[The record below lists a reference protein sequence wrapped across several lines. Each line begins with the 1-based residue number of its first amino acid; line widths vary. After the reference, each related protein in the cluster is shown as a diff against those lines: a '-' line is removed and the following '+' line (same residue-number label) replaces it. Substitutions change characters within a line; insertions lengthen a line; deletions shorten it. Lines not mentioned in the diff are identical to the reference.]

1 MARVVIHHFRAA
13 RESEVDAARFIRK
26 VLRELEFQ
34 ARLHVATGPYT
45 MGNLA
50 HSIRSHGPF
59 IEANGRVTGSV
70 GSDLAYAASVE
81 AGSGLWGPKHAK
93 YPIYPVRK
101 KMLRFYWRKVGKVVV
116 LPKVSHPGQRG
127 KGYLKR
133 AAESVGRRHNMLVII
148 REL

>member
-1 MARVVIHHFRAA
+1 M
-13 RESEVDAARFIRK
+13 DAARFIRK

-50 HSIRSHGPF
+50 RSIRSHGPF

-70 GSDLAYAASVE
+70 GSDLPYASAVE
-81 AGSGLWGPKHAK
+81 GGSGLWGPRHSK
-93 YPIYPVRK
+93 YTIRPVRK
-101 KMLRFYWRKVGKVVV
+101 KMLRFFWRKVGHVVV
-116 LPKVSHPGQRG
+116 LEKVRHPGQRG
-127 KGYLKR
+127 KGYLR
-133 AAESVGRRHNMLVII
+133 LAAESVGRRHNMLVII